1 MTKKTPVD
9 MNEMEKVTGGR
20 IEVPKNWARR
30 THPIGGGK
38 SASLEN
44 KGLQFNA
51 LNAKEQE

>member
-30 THPIGGGK
+30 THPIGGWK